1 MSSKGPVGQL
11 VKLRGLLTAARPVD
25 NRPAGW
31 QPAPQI
37 HKPALFPKTVKHP
50 SAHHGAP
57 GGVKIADVGVPMKLG
72 IDFGTTRIVAAAAD
86 RGNYPLVG
94 FESSDGQAREWFP
107 PLVAIRGNERRFGWS
122 AWAVQADR
130 EWTVLRS
137 LKRLLKR
144 AGLRT
149 QLELNGRTIP
159 VMEMAIGLLTVFRQ
173 QLRQASTLSLD
184 RGEALEVMV
193 GVPANAN
200 SNQRFLTAEAFRAAG
215 FHVMGMLNE
224 PSAASVEFGHR
235 QRAQHKGQPRRSLLV
250 YDLGGGTFDA
260 SLVEMEDDTHT
271 VVASAGVS
279 DLGGDD
285 FDQILAKL
293 ALETAGRTDER
304 ESLSDAE
311 SFRLLEECRER
322 KESLNPNTRRIVADL
337 DRVREGWGEVSIAVA
352 PYYELCRPLVEG
364 TVEVVQELLA
374 GNPDQ
379 SIETLY
385 VTGGGSELP
394 AVARVLKETF
404 GKVVR
409 RSAYMRSATAIG
421 LAIGADAR
429 SDYVLRDRFARYFGV
444 WREADH
450 GRAATF
456 DLLFPRGLE
465 LPRRGA
471 PPLRVVRSY
480 RPVHNIGHFRY
491 VEAAGIGE
499 DGQPSGDLTLWDDI
513 QFPFDPALRGADDLT
528 LVDVRRKGEGAG
540 SEVEEEYS
548 CDASGIVKVTIWNR
562 SAAYRR
568 EYTLGRWASS
578 APRAA
583 EPVANKHGW
592 RPRHR

>member
-1 MSSKGPVGQL
+1 M
-11 VKLRGLLTAARPVD
+11 R
-25 NRPAGW
+25 
-31 QPAPQI
+31 
-37 HKPALFPKTVKHP
+37 
-50 SAHHGAP
+50 
-57 GGVKIADVGVPMKLG
+57 LG

-94 FESSDGQAREWFP
+94 FESPDGQVREWFP

-122 AWAVQADR
+122 AWAVEGNR

-144 AGLRT
+144 AGPAT
-149 QLELNGRTIP
+149 QLEFAGCTISL
-159 VMEMAIGLLTVFRQ
+159 MELTTGLLSAFRK
-173 QLRQASTLSLD
+173 QLREASTLSLD
-184 RGEALEVMV
+184 RGKPLEVMI

-200 SNQRFLTAEAFRAAG
+200 SNQRFLTTESFRAAG
-215 FHVMGMLNE
+215 FHVLGMLNE

-235 QRAQHKGQPRRSLLV
+235 ERAQRRGQPRRSLLV

-260 SLVEMEDDTHT
+260 SLVEMQDDTHT
-271 VVASAGVS
+271 VVASAGVA

-285 FDQILAKL
+285 FDEILAEL
-293 ALETAGRTDER
+293 ALEAADRTDEH

-311 SFRLLEECRER
+311 SFRLFEECRER
-322 KESLNPNTRRIVADL
+322 KESLNPNTRRIVVDL
-337 DRVREGWGEVSIAVA
+337 ERVREGWGEVSVAVA
-352 PYYELCRPLVEG
+352 PFYERCRPLIDQTAKVVED
-364 TVEVVQELLA
+364 LLA
-374 GNPDQ
+374 DHSGR

-404 GKVVR
+404 GRAVR

-421 LAIGADAR
+421 LAISADA
-429 SDYVLRDRFARYFGV
+429 SSGYVLRDRFARHFGV

-450 GRAATF
+450 GRDVAF

-465 LPRRGA
+465 LPRRDA
-471 PPLRVVRSY
+471 SPLRVVRSY
-480 RPVHNIGHFRY
+480 RSAHNIGHFRY
-491 VEAAGIGE
+491 VEAALVGD
-499 DGQPSGDLTLWDDI
+499 DGQPSGDLTLWEDI
-513 QFPFDPALRGADDLT
+513 QFPFDPALRAADDLT
-528 LVDVRRKGEGAG
+528 LVDVSRNREGAG
-540 SEVEEEYS
+540 CEVEEEYS

-568 EYTLGRWASS
+568 EYTLGRWSKS

-583 EPVANKHGW
+583 EVTAVKHGW
-592 RPRHR
+592 GQRHR

>member
-1 MSSKGPVGQL
+1 
-11 VKLRGLLTAARPVD
+11 
-25 NRPAGW
+25 
-31 QPAPQI
+31 
-37 HKPALFPKTVKHP
+37 
-50 SAHHGAP
+50 
-57 GGVKIADVGVPMKLG
+57 MKMG

-86 RGNYPLVG
+86 RGNYPLAG
-94 FESSDGQAREWFP
+94 FESPDGQAREWFP

-122 AWAVQADR
+122 AWAVQGDR
-130 EWTVLRS
+130 DWTVLRS
-137 LKRLLKR
+137 LKRLLKH
-144 AGLRT
+144 AGPTTRLDLAGCT
-149 QLELNGRTIP
+149 MP
-159 VMEMAIGLLTVFRQ
+159 VMELATEMLTAFRQ

-184 RGEALEVMV
+184 RDEPIEAMI

-200 SNQRFLTAEAFRAAG
+200 SNQRFLTAEAFCAAG
-215 FHVMGMLNE
+215 FQVLGMLNE

-235 QRAQHKGQPRRSLLV
+235 ERAQRKGQPRRSLLV

-260 SLVEMEDDTHT
+260 SLVEMEEDTHT
-271 VVASAGVS
+271 VVASAGLPE
-279 DLGGDD
+279 LGGDD
-285 FDQILAKL
+285 FDEILAAL
-293 ALETAGRTDER
+293 ALETAGRAGER

-337 DRVREGWGEVSIAVA
+337 ERVREGWGEVSIAVA
-352 PYYELCRPLVEG
+352 PYYELCRPLVER
-364 TVEVVQELLA
+364 TAEVVEELLA
-374 GNPDQ
+374 AHPDR

-404 GKVVR
+404 GRAVR

-421 LAIGADAR
+421 LAISADAR
-429 SDYVLRDRFARYFGV
+429 SGYVLRDRFARHFGV

-450 GRAATF
+450 GRSVAF

-465 LPRRGA
+465 LPHRGA
-471 PPLRVVRSY
+471 PPLRVVRRY
-480 RPVHNIGHFRY
+480 RPVHNVGHFRY
-491 VEAAGIGE
+491 VEAARIGE

-513 QFPFDPALRGADDLT
+513 QFPFDPALRGARDLT
-528 LVDVRRKGEGAG
+528 LGDVSRLGESAG

-548 CDASGIVKVTIWNR
+548 CDSSGIVKVTIWNR

-568 EYTLGRWASS
+568 EYTLGRWSSS

-583 EPVANKHGW
+583 DAIAGRHGW
-592 RPRHR
+592 KQRHR

>member
-1 MSSKGPVGQL
+1 
-11 VKLRGLLTAARPVD
+11 
-25 NRPAGW
+25 
-31 QPAPQI
+31 
-37 HKPALFPKTVKHP
+37 
-50 SAHHGAP
+50 
-57 GGVKIADVGVPMKLG
+57 MKLG

-86 RGNYPLVG
+86 RGNYPLAG
-94 FESSDGQAREWFP
+94 FESPDGQSREWFP
-107 PLVAIRGNERRFGWS
+107 PLVAIRGNERRFGWN
-122 AWAVQADR
+122 AWAVQGDR

-144 AGLRT
+144 AGPTTSVDLA
-149 QLELNGRTIP
+149 GRPIP
-159 VMEMAIGLLTVFRQ
+159 VMELATELLVAFRQ

-184 RGEALEVMV
+184 RGEPIEAMI

-215 FHVMGMLNE
+215 FHVLGMLNE

-235 QRAQHKGQPRRSLLV
+235 ERAQQKGQPRRSLLV

-271 VVASAGVS
+271 VVASAGLP

-285 FDQILAKL
+285 FDEILAQL
-293 ALETAGRTDER
+293 ALETAGRAGKR

-322 KESLNPNTRRIVADL
+322 KESLNPNTRRIIVDL
-337 DRVREGWGEVSIAVA
+337 ERGREGWGEVSVAVA
-352 PYYELCRPLVEG
+352 PYYELCRPLVER
-364 TVEVVQELLA
+364 TAAVVEELMA
-374 GNPDQ
+374 AHAERP
-379 SIETLY
+379 IETLY

-404 GKVVR
+404 GKAVK

-421 LAIGADAR
+421 LAISADER
-429 SDYVLRDRFARYFGV
+429 SGYVLRDRFARHFGV
-444 WREADH
+444 WREARH
-450 GRAATF
+450 GRDVTF
-456 DLLFPRGLE
+456 DVLFPRGLE
-465 LPRRGA
+465 LPPRGA
-471 PPLRVVRSY
+471 APLRVVRTY

-491 VEAAGIGE
+491 VEAARIGE

-513 QFPFDPALRGADDLT
+513 QFPFDPALRGAADLT
-528 LVDVRRKGEGAG
+528 LVDVSRKGEGAG

-548 CDASGIVKVTIWNR
+548 CDANGIVKVTISNR

-568 EYTLGRWASS
+568 EYTLGRWSGAG
-578 APRAA
+578 ARAG
-583 EPVANKHGW
+583 EGVGGKQGW
-592 RPRHR
+592 SRRHR

>member
-1 MSSKGPVGQL
+1 
-11 VKLRGLLTAARPVD
+11 
-25 NRPAGW
+25 
-31 QPAPQI
+31 
-37 HKPALFPKTVKHP
+37 
-50 SAHHGAP
+50 
-57 GGVKIADVGVPMKLG
+57 MKLG

-94 FESSDGQAREWFP
+94 FESPDGQAREWSP

-122 AWAVQADR
+122 AWAMEGDR
-130 EWTVLRS
+130 DWTVLRS

-144 AGLRT
+144 AGPSTRLD
-149 QLELNGRTIP
+149 LAGCSMP
-159 VMEMAIGLLTVFRQ
+159 VMELATELLSAFRR

-184 RGEALEVMV
+184 RGEPIEAMI

-215 FHVMGMLNE
+215 FQVLGMLNE

-235 QRAQHKGQPRRSLLV
+235 ERAQRKGQMRRSLLV

-260 SLVEMEDDTHT
+260 SLVEMEEDTHT
-271 VVASAGVS
+271 VVASAGLS

-285 FDQILAKL
+285 FDEILAKL
-293 ALETAGRTDER
+293 ALETAGRADER

-337 DRVREGWGEVSIAVA
+337 ERVREGWGEVSIAVA
-352 PYYELCRPLVEG
+352 PYYELCRPLVER
-364 TVEVVQELLA
+364 TAEVVEELLA
-374 GNPDQ
+374 AYPDR

-404 GKVVR
+404 GKAVR

-421 LAIGADAR
+421 LAISADVC
-429 SDYVLRDRFARYFGV
+429 SGYVLRDRFARHFGV
-444 WREADH
+444 WREADG
-450 GRAATF
+450 GRAVAF

-465 LPRRGA
+465 LPRLGA

-491 VEAAGIGE
+491 VEATRIGA

-513 QFPFDPALRGADDLT
+513 QFPFDQALRAADDLT
-528 LVDVRRKGEGAG
+528 LVDVSRKGEGAG
-540 SEVEEEYS
+540 TEVEEEYS
-548 CDASGIVKVTIWNR
+548 CDASGIVKVTIRNR
-562 SAAYRR
+562 SAAYHR
-568 EYTLGRWASS
+568 EYTLGRWSSS

-583 EPVANKHGW
+583 EVIAGKQGW
-592 RPRHR
+592 RQRHR